1 MRAVSS
7 ARMILSASIALLL
20 GPAPCVCASG
30 LAANRDKR
38 QDGASAIENGRHAFE
53 VSDYSK
59 ATQVLLAAAAADPQN
74 PEIHLLLAKTYYE
87 LQQHDSAIA
96 AAERAVTLNPK
107 SSVYHEWLGRA
118 FGQKAEHAMWFS
130 AIGLAKKTRKEFQI
144 AVDLDERNFSAQQ
157 ALIEFD
163 CSAPG
168 IVGGGEDK
176 ARVDIARVA
185 ALDEAEGYYGR
196 GVCRREKKD
205 FASADAE
212 FTKALE
218 AHPTSASLI
227 YDIGDYAVRRQ
238 QGNRLLAI
246 ADAGEKVDPEDSR
259 GEYYRAVGLI
269 LKNENLAEAD
279 RLLRTYLS
287 HARVR
292 ADYPRLSWVHEW
304 LGRLL
309 EIQGNPEAAR
319 AEYESALKLDPK
331 TKAAKEAL
339 KRMGKNPSSDD

>member
-1 MRAVSS
+1 M
-7 ARMILSASIALLL
+7 
-20 GPAPCVCASG
+20 
-30 LAANRDKR
+30 
-38 QDGASAIENGRHAFE
+38 
-53 VSDYSK
+53 
-59 ATQVLLAAAAADPQN
+59 
-74 PEIHLLLAKTYYE
+74 LLAKTYYE

-176 ARVDIARVA
+176 ARLDIARVA